1 MAISSTPVE
10 RERFAD
16 LSNAHKTNMFLAQH
30 LNRQVKRFFADWE
43 EGNIDMTDLREA
55 ISFWFMNSELRTA
68 FLNVLDLAEK
78 YPNGMP
84 QQIGGRR
91 GKIVLVSVSPLT
103 SGIFRRELRKHLF
116 NDFSQRFQNMGEVLS
131 MLAWLVGED
140 RGGSPSESLRSAT
153 DILGL

>member
-1 MAISSTPVE
+1 MAVSSTQNE
-10 RERFAD
+10 RERSVD
-16 LSNAHKTNMFLAQH
+16 LSNTHKTNMFLAQR

-43 EGNIDMTDLREA
+43 ENNIDMTDLREA
-55 ISFWFMNSELRTA
+55 ISFWFLNSELRTA

-84 QQIGGRR
+84 QKMRGR
-91 GKIVLVSVSPLT
+91 IILVPVSPLT

-140 RGGSPSESLRSAT
+140 KITTTQEIGQMT
-153 DILGL
+153 DVLGLGL